1 MSPINSKKSD
11 LVIDFLLFKQSED
24 SIKIFNQYCCRALRL
39 AYSSKN
45 FNEINRLVSLLD
57 STNSKLLVDW
67 FMFLGIVFK
76 TPSYEAIRIGNAS
89 FQSRAFNLAVAT
101 PIKFIIKPIKKYD
114 ACAIK
119 VLHEYCLTAL
129 KYAYTNNNLN
139 KFDKV
144 NFLLEKIKPDLL
156 FYITLWFMKLGIV
169 YETPTSKFF
178 KVANIKDKKLQCFV
192 FEKAKYL
199 SLDIPLKSVKSLNP
213 STAWFDDTEKSVSI
227 RAFQGGRASGK

>member
-11 LVIDFLLFKQSED
+11 LIIEFLFFKQNED
-24 SIKIFNQYCCRALRL
+24 FIEKFNQHCFKALRL
-39 AYSSKN
+39 AYSSRN
-45 FNEINRLVSLLD
+45 FNEINRLVGSLD
-57 STNSKLLVDW
+57 STNSKLLIDW
-67 FMFLGIVFK
+67 FVFLGIVFK
-76 TPSYEAIRIGNAS
+76 TPSNEAVRIGNTS
-89 FQSRAFNLAVAT
+89 FQDRAFNLAVQT

-119 VLHEYCLTAL
+119 VLHGYCLTAL
-129 KYAYTNNNLN
+129 WQAYCNNSLH

-144 NFLLEKIKPDLL
+144 NYLLEKIKPDLL

-169 YETPTSKFF
+169 YETPTSQIFR
-178 KVANIKDKKLQCFV
+178 VANIKDRKLQCSI

-199 SLDIPLKSVKSLNP
+199 SLDIPLKPVKSLNP

-227 RAFQGGRASGK
+227 RAFQGGRASGN